1 VIAKN
6 NLKKTYSDII
16 LKNNNWPMVV
26 QPNMFQLKTVTVHNV
41 KFAQKQMYSPF
52 TVTNTM

>member
-16 LKNNNWPMVV
+16 FKNNNWPMVV

>member
-1 VIAKN
+1 
-6 NLKKTYSDII
+6 
-16 LKNNNWPMVV
+16 MVV

-52 TVTNTM
+52 TVTNTMWTTLKTLWD